1 MSRQRVTQA
10 EVARVAGVSQAMVSL
25 VLNGSSDVRIAPET
39 RARVQEALRSTG
51 YTVDIMGRRL
61 RGKGNNILGVFSYES
76 VFPSGGADFYRPIL
90 RGIEEEAE
98 AQGYDLLL
106 FTSSGRRAGRRQVYE
121 NGTNRL
127 GIADGS
133 ILLGRHNDP
142 AELARLTR
150 ERFPFVF
157 IGRRESPAGPIAYV
171 GADYVE
177 ATRQCYDRLWRL
189 GHRRIA
195 LLGLAGDHEPTVDRR
210 RGYEVAARR
219 HRRTPLV
226 LQQEDPDQAWQA
238 LVAEQVTGV
247 LVETTAMAEG
257 LHARATAAGLDVP
270 GDLSIILLGD
280 NDPSQGGGD
289 SAVDWS
295 MFRIP
300 REELGATAV
309 RVLLELLAGR
319 SPDSGHRLLL
329 PCVLHEGGTVAAA
342 VRR

>member
-1 MSRQRVTQA
+1 MKRVTQA
-10 EVARVAGVSQAMVSL
+10 EVARIAGVSQAMVSL
-25 VLNGSSDVRIAPET
+25 VLNGSSGVPIAPET
-39 RARVQEALRSTG
+39 RARVEQALRGTG

-76 VFPSGGADFYRPIL
+76 VFPADFYRPIL
-90 RGIEEEAE
+90 LGIEAEAE

-142 AELARLTR
+142 ADLARLVR

-157 IGRRESPAGPIAYV
+157 IGRRESPAGPIDYV

-177 ATRQCYDRLWRL
+177 ATRQCYDWLWRL

-195 LLGLAGDHEPTVDRR
+195 LLGVAGDHEPTVDRR
-210 RGYEVAARR
+210 RGHELAARR

-226 LQQEDPDQAWQA
+226 LHQEDPAEVWHA
-238 LVAEQVTGV
+238 LAAEQVTGV

-257 LHARATAAGLDVP
+257 LYAQATAAGLSLP
-270 GDLSIILLGD
+270 GDLSLILLGD
-280 NDPSQGGGD
+280 NDPSQGGGG

-300 REELGATAV
+300 REEMGAAAV
-309 RVLLELLAGR
+309 RMLVELLAGR
-319 SPDSGHRLLL
+319 SPDSGRHVLL
-329 PCVLHEGGTVAAA
+329 PCALHEGGTVAAP